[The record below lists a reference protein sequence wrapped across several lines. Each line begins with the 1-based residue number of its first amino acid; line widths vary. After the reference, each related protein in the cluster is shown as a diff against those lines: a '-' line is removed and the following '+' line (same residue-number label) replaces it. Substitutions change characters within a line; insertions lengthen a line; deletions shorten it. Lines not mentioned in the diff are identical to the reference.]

1 MVGRCRFDWIAVCA
15 DDAERFDEFDT
26 MGAGKGDFEANMA
39 IVRNA
44 SYTWRFERKRRSN
57 G

>member
-1 MVGRCRFDWIAVCA
+1 MVGRCRLDWIVVCA
-15 DDAERFDEFDT
+15 DDAERFEEFDT

-44 SYTWRFERKRRSN
+44 SYTWTFAREGRSDC
-57 G
+57 